1 MTMTMILSREE
12 AAAARRDGYAAPA
25 DRPSQRRMAEATDA
39 PHAAPVAGIGV
50 ERRAVV
56 RDGADV
62 TEPHVV
68 GLACRTEV
76 GYEMYDMFG
85 AYTEI
90 VSLGAFDQTLAQN
103 PLVEFTLNH
112 ARNGGAPMAHT
123 RNGTLALAVV
133 KDGAETGLTYD
144 ALVDPTRGDVADA
157 VKALDRGDLAE
168 ASFKFRIV
176 RGQWSPDYTEY
187 RIDEVDLHRGDVSAV
202 NFGANPL
209 ATSGLREKREPMAVR
224 RQPHEIVPDDE
235 VRIRTIPG
243 L

>member
-1 MTMTMILSREE
+1 MSMTMTRDE

-25 DRPSQRRMAEATDA
+25 DRPSQRRMAEVDDA
-39 PHAAPVAGIGV
+39 PHAARVASIAV
-50 ERRAVV
+50 RREA
-56 RDGADV
+56 RDAGDATVGA
-62 TEPHVV
+62 PHVV

-85 AYTEI
+85 VYTEV
-90 VSLGAFDQTLAQN
+90 VSLAAFDATLAQG

-123 RNGTLALAVV
+123 RNDTLTLAVV
-133 KDGAETGLTYD
+133 KDGEETGLMYD
-144 ALVDPTRGDVADA
+144 ALVDPTRSDVADA
-157 VKALDRGDLAE
+157 VKALERGDLAE

-176 RGQWSPDYTEY
+176 RGLWSPDYTEY
-187 RIDEVDLHRGDVSAV
+187 RIEEVDLQRGDVSAV

-209 ATSGLREKREPMAVR
+209 ATSGLREKPAEATQVR

-235 VRIRTIPG
+235 VRMRTIPG